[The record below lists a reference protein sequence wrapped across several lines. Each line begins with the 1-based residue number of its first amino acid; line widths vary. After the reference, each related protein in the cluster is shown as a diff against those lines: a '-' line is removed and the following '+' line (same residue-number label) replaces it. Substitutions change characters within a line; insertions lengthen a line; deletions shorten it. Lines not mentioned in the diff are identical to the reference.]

1 MITAQ
6 KFSANLRAF
15 SKLDEAARG
24 LFAETCAY
32 VMYQYHAHGNKDPF
46 NKLQESPLPGW
57 IKDAVKKIKLGK
69 RDKLMTESMAEARG
83 DSHASMAFASQAE
96 KRAIAKA
103 NREARAEKA
112 DTPKIEKVEVSYAII
127 GDGEVLEIS
136 ADEYATVM
144 GLIQTMRA
152 GAVEEVPMLKVVNG

>member
-69 RDKLMTESMAEARG
+69 RDKSMTESSAEMRG
-83 DSHASMAFASQAE
+83 DAHASMAFASQAE

-103 NREARAEKA
+103 NREARAEKSE
-112 DTPKIEKVEVSYAII
+112 TVVEKSSPKFAIVGE
-127 GDGEVLEIS
+127 GDVLEIS

-144 GLIQTMRA
+144 GLIQSMRSD
-152 GAVEEVPMLKVVNG
+152 AVAEVPMLKVVNG